1 LKPARH
7 QLKRLSERL
16 HASGRCLAPRLRAHA
31 RERGVAIILT
41 LGVLSLLL
49 VMVLAFAATALQSV
63 TTARTGE
70 HVVMARLL
78 GETGLNCLFAQLS
91 EEFADSTDPS
101 NVFPATK
108 SGQSNHFG
116 LTTEGS
122 TWGGR
127 YYWATTSTDNA
138 GIDSALHVGVA
149 GVSFTP
155 APSVAFLDSS
165 IGWIHQL
172 DPSGSG
178 AIVGR
183 FAYLVIDESGLI
195 DPTYAISASVAE
207 GNENDVRVGRTTSD
221 LDLRAAFDSDAMAEH
236 FQPVGLGNGEL
247 PAGLPWLSRFNIL
260 RRNSVVASSTANID
274 EMVRTIFPH
283 SYDIEA
289 YHDGHID
296 RHRFDLV
303 NTDWNAYNNTVTTAG
318 VASGAA
324 EFWAGDKV
332 APNTGGIPWLAYG
345 SSPCKYAV
353 MANLIDYCD
362 ADSIATT
369 DSVFNPTYTGLE
381 KTPYLNEFGFDAQV
395 IGDGKGA
402 FALRLGLTVELVNM
416 FTTALGNNGKLNA
429 TVELTGSNL
438 RNSPVTFVFNWANLG
453 NVEATSYVAVTRQ
466 EKILYIGTNRAITD
480 FGVRIVS
487 ARYTDAG
494 DRLWDFSR
502 TSASVTTTINRGTVR
517 FITSEANDPRDNLAE
532 DDMTWTPGGWSL
544 LPAGTISPAAKNS
557 VCNPNPGGDK
567 DIEIGATEPWEV
579 STAYIRNGTMQ
590 TLWELGCIHRGRPW
604 ESINLT
610 DYDENAGSRSGMDD
624 YSDGDANILSQVK
637 MSSDTVVY
645 GRVNINTY
653 SPKVVKALL
662 TGVPLGGT
670 YASPASTG
678 TTVTEADAAAIAG
691 TIASVGTGGFLY
703 ANNPIL
709 GGSTFEERGMIAN
722 VSKLYDNS
730 VITMSTDRQR
740 EEIIGKVTNITT
752 VRPNYFTGIIVSQV
766 VKDFPTGYLDG
777 ILGQFDV
784 GIDRIQ
790 AEQKFLAVIRRDG
803 FTNGFTIERFEYWDE

>member
-1 LKPARH
+1 LKPVRH
-7 QLKRLSERL
+7 QLKRLRGRR
-16 HASGRCLAPRLRAHA
+16 HTSGCCLAPRLREHA
-31 RERGVAIILT
+31 GERGVAIILT
-41 LGVLSLLL
+41 LGILSLLL
-49 VMVLAFAATALQSV
+49 VMVLAFAATALHSV
-63 TTARTGE
+63 TTARSGE
-70 HVVMARLL
+70 NVVVVRLL
-78 GETGLNCLFAQLS
+78 GETGLNYLFAQLS
-91 EEFADSTDPS
+91 EEFADPDEPS

-108 SGQSNHFG
+108 AGQGNHFG
-116 LTTEGS
+116 LTTEGRA
-122 TWGGR
+122 WDGR
-127 YYWATTSTDNA
+127 YYWATTSADNA
-138 GIDSALHVGVA
+138 GIDSALHVGLA

-155 APSVAFLDSS
+155 APPAAFLDSS
-165 IGWIHQL
+165 IGWVHQL

-195 DPTYAISASVAE
+195 DPTYAVSASVAE
-207 GNENDVRVGRTTSD
+207 GSERDVRVGRTTSD
-221 LDLRAAFDSDAMAEH
+221 LDLSAALDSDAMAEQ

-260 RRNSVVASSTANID
+260 RRNSVAASSTANVD
-274 EMVRTIFPH
+274 EMVRTIFPY

-289 YHDGHID
+289 YHDGSID

-318 VASGAA
+318 VDSGAA
-324 EFWAGDKV
+324 EFWAGDRV

-345 SSPCKYAV
+345 SSPCNYAV

-369 DSVFNPTYTGLE
+369 DNVFNPTYTGLE
-381 KTPYLNEFGFDAQV
+381 KTPYLNEFGFDVQV
-395 IGDGKGA
+395 IDDGDGT
-402 FALRLGLTVELVNM
+402 FPLRLGLTVELVNM
-416 FTTALGNNGKLNA
+416 FTTALGNSGRLSV

-438 RNSPVTFVFNWANLG
+438 PNSPVTSVFNWASLD
-453 NVEATSYVAVTRQ
+453 NVAATSYVALTRQ
-466 EKILYIGTNRAITD
+466 EKILYAGTNRAITD

-494 DRLWDFSR
+494 GQLWDFSR
-502 TSASVTTTINRGTVR
+502 TNASATTTVIQTVR

-532 DDMTWTPGGWSL
+532 GDMTWTAGGWSR
-544 LPAGTISPAAKNS
+544 LPAGTISPAARNS

-567 DIEIGATEPWEV
+567 DLEIGATEPWEV
-579 STAYIRNGTMQ
+579 STVYIRNDTMQ
-590 TLWELGCIHRGRPW
+590 TLWELGCIHRARAW

-610 DYDENAGSRSGMDD
+610 DYNENAGRGSGMGK
-624 YSDGDANILSQVK
+624 YGDGDANILSQVK
-637 MSSDTVVY
+637 MSSDTVVH

-662 TGVPLGGT
+662 TGVPLGGA
-670 YASPASTG
+670 YAFPASTG
-678 TTVTEADAAAIAG
+678 TAVTEADAAAIAG
-691 TIASVGTGGFLY
+691 TTTAAVGTGGFLH

-709 GGSTFEERGMIAN
+709 GGGTFEERGMIAN
-722 VSKLYDNS
+722 VSKLHDNS

-740 EEIIGKVTNITT
+740 EEIIGKVANITT

-766 VKDFPTGYLDG
+766 VKDLPTGHRNG
-777 ILGQFDV
+777 TLGQFDA
-784 GIDRIQ
+784 GIDRVQ